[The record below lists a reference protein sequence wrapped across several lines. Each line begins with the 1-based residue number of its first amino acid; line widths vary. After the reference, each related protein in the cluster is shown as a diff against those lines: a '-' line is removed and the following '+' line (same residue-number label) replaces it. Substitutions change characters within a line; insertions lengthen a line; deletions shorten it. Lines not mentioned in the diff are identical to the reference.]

1 MIELGKKQTLE
12 VMSISPLGAQ
22 LNSRTE
28 KEDADILLPKAQVP
42 EGLEAGDDVEVFVY
56 KDSADKTVATVKEPK
71 IQLDELAV
79 LRVAEITKIGA
90 FLDWG
95 LEKDLLLPF
104 KEQTGELK
112 KDGKYLVAI
121 YIDNSGRLSATM
133 RIYSRLTSDS
143 PYKVKERVQGTVYD
157 INKEFGCFVAV
168 DNKYH
173 GMINKSEMFGNCAVG
188 ETVSARI
195 KKVRADGKLELS
207 LREPSH
213 KEIEGDARKIF
224 EILKEK
230 NGRLLLNDSSAPE
243 KIKEQLG
250 MSKSSF
256 KRAVGRLLK
265 EGAIKITDDGIETS
279 WK

>member
-1 MIELGKKQTLE
+1 MIELVKKQTLE
-12 VMSISPLGAQ
+12 VMSISPLGAL
-22 LNSRTE
+22 LNSKNE
-28 KEDADILLPKAQVP
+28 KEEAEILLPKIQVP
-42 EGLEAGDDVEVFVY
+42 EGIEAGNDIEVFVY

-71 IQLDELAV
+71 LQLGELAV

-95 LEKDLLLPF
+95 LEKDLFLPF
-104 KEQTGELK
+104 KEQTGAIR
-112 KDGKYLVAI
+112 KDGKYLVAL
-121 YIDNSGRLSATM
+121 YVDSSDRLCATM
-133 RIYSRLTSDS
+133 KIYSRLSSES

-157 INKEFGCFVAV
+157 INNEFGCFVAV
-168 DNKYH
+168 DNIYH

-188 ETVSARI
+188 ESVSARI

-224 EILKEK
+224 EILKEGQ
-230 NGRLLLNDSSAPE
+230 GRLKLNDSSPPE
-243 KIKEQLG
+243 QIKAQLG

-265 EGAIKITDDGIETS
+265 EGVIKITDDGIETS